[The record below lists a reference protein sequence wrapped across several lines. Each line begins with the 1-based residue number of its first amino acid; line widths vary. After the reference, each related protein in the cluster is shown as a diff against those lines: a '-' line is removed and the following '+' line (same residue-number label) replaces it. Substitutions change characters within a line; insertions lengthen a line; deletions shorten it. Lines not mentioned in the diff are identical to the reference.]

1 MAWLR
6 PAIAPLGVFLTAFLL
21 TADQPARAGHCGSP
35 PSAWGR
41 SGSAAYSAWC
51 SCMGGSY
58 NSSTTACTGATGG
71 HRSSPNRGSGQS
83 YPTPGPGIDHEA
95 ERQRR
100 ERERREK
107 AERDRKRAFERA
119 KREALG
125 LLKGTER
132 GSGGLKSTDDGGLKL
147 KSGTPTPGIKGDPD
161 QGLTLKP
168 STPPAGTRTVTKPS
182 RFSKGTKYSAPVVTD
197 PRAVRMAQGRL
208 ETRDPAW
215 LKSVRN
221 AALQTARSEHK
232 FAHELYRSFRANKPP
247 KPEAIRSL
255 GALKAGEIILVNSEK
270 PGGFADLVQ
279 GFLDRKIS
287 GRRHRAP
294 ASHAFVYLGMSGGSR
309 LFLDNQLG
317 EGPRIIG
324 ETEFRQRYS
333 HRQLFTARPT
343 MPLDGTELFRAA
355 VDYARSNEAAIKRG
369 HGLFGTKY
377 GVFGKDNLVCSET
390 ALFAVARASK
400 GALASLTHDLR
411 AKKRFDIIQV
421 TPGDI
426 YDQDGNGYFT
436 VRPLQLGSSRVKR

>member
-6 PAIAPLGVFLTAFLL
+6 LAITPLGVVFRVLPVLGLAALFTLGVILDTA
-21 TADQPARAGHCGSP
+21 TAQDPRRDPRGYRIWCGSQGGTIY
-35 PSAWGR
+35 SYQ
-41 SGSAAYSAWC
+41 GSLAC
-51 SCMGGSY
+51 RPGSKRPQEAGT
-58 NSSTTACTGATGG
+58 TTAPP
-71 HRSSPNRGSGQS
+71 R
-83 YPTPGPGIDHEA
+83 PTPDYQLEQRRREA

-100 ERERREK
+100 EQ
-107 AERDRKRAFERA
+107 DRKRAFERA

-125 LLKGTER
+125 LLKGSAPD
-132 GSGGLKSTDDGGLKL
+132 SGGVKSSGGGDLKL
-147 KSGTPTPGIKGDPD
+147 KSGTPTFGLKGNPD

-232 FAHELYRSFRANKPP
+232 FAHDLTRSFRANKPP

-309 LFLDNQLG
+309 LFLDNQWR

-369 HGLFGTKY
+369 HGFFGTKY

-400 GALASLTHDLR
+400 GALESLTHDLR
-411 AKKRFDIIQV
+411 AKKSFDIIQV

-436 VRPLQLGSSRVKR
+436 VRSLQLDGSRAKR